1 MGLRMWWDDW
11 LVVFGLRIW
20 RDLYNESLLTFLHS
34 DPSIA
39 SIHSTLRSQNGADIS
54 RCLGTERHPEH
65 SLPGAIRWSANYTD
79 YTPCRTWIQHF
90 FLLIATHGWQWLTTL
105 CFFAGSS
112 AKNKGQLSSVMFSL
126 SLAILLSK
134 HTYFHV
140 FLLFSIPESWRLVLP
155 QLRQPG
161 LWV

>member
-105 CFFAGSS
+105 C
-112 AKNKGQLSSVMFSL
+112 
-126 SLAILLSK
+126 
-134 HTYFHV
+134 V
-140 FLLFSIPESWRLVLP
+140 FLRGLLQKIKDNSHRSCLVWAWQFCSVNTLIFMYSCCFP
-155 QLRQPG
+155 FQSHDDWSCLN
-161 LWV
+161 